1 MRISAVLMFAVLA
14 SACTHRLPEVSYD
27 PSAFKPANAIIESA
41 PKPIAPEIAVG
52 TMMGPVLPPPTAN
65 TRESS
70 SPKARVALANRSAL
84 REPTAKD
91 YLNAI
96 QVYPYAQNALYR
108 LYTAP
113 GQVSDV
119 VLEPGETLS
128 AISAGDTVRW
138 SVGDTS
144 SGSGLS
150 KQVHVMVKPFA
161 ADLKTNLVILTD
173 KHTYHLDLQSTDRL
187 AMAAVSWNYP
197 DQGLI
202 ASKQDQ
208 EPQSDEPLSIDKG
221 VALESLKF
229 RYAIGGDTPSWR
241 PIRAFDDGRKVYIEF
256 PSQIDQQ
263 QAPPLFVVGESGDSE
278 LVNYR
283 VRGNYY
289 VVDRLFAVAELRLGA
304 GQQQHVRISRMDEP
318 KSRHAAT
325 SLFTAAKP

>member
-1 MRISAVLMFAVLA
+1 MRIPFVLVLSASA
-14 SACTHRLPEVSYD
+14 SACTHRLPEISYN
-27 PSAFKPANAIIESA
+27 PLAFMPAKAIIDSA
-41 PKPIAPEIAVG
+41 PKPVAPEIAVA
-52 TMMGPVLPPPTAN
+52 TIVGPVLPPVVVKTSKA
-65 TRESS
+65 S
-70 SPKARVALANRSAL
+70 SPKADVAQANRAAL
-84 REPTAKD
+84 REPIARD
-91 YLNAI
+91 YVNAV

-119 VLEPGETLS
+119 VLEVGETLS

-144 SGSGLS
+144 SGSGPS
-150 KQVHVMVKPFA
+150 KQVHVMIKPFA

-173 KHTYHLDLQSTDRL
+173 KHTYHLDLQSTDRV

-208 EPQSDEPLSIDKG
+208 MPQTDVPPSIDNN
-221 VALESLKF
+221 VDLESLKF
-229 RYAIGGDTPSWR
+229 RYAISGDAPIWR
-241 PIRAFDDGRKVYIEF
+241 PIRAFDDGHKVYIEF
-256 PSQIDQQ
+256 PSQIDQE
-263 QAPPLFVVGESGDSE
+263 QAPPLFVVGENGDSE

-283 VRGNYY
+283 IRGNYY

-304 GQQQHVRISRMDEP
+304 DKQQRVRISRTDEP
-318 KSRHAAT
+318 KSRQANT
-325 SLFTAAKP
+325 SPVVAGEP